1 MIRAVMIRGTM
12 LLTFAAVALAAC
24 GGDDADLVTG
34 PAPTPS
40 TSTTP
45 TPRTSLTI
53 TVDLGDGSTAQERT
67 LTCDPPGGT
76 HPRPQDACT
85 ALTAVD
91 RVVFEPVGPSD
102 VCTQIYGGPE
112 TATVRGTWNGTP
124 LDASFSR
131 DNGCEIA
138 RWDAVVEILGAGT
151 ATTDPT

>member
-1 MIRAVMIRGTM
+1 MIRGTM

-24 GGDDADLVTG
+24 GGDDPDPVAG
-34 PAPTPS
+34 PAQTP
-40 TSTTP
+40 STTP
-45 TPRTSLTI
+45 TPHTSLTI
-53 TVDLGDGSTAQERT
+53 TGDLGDGSAAQEWT

-76 HPRPQDACT
+76 HPRPEDACT
-85 ALTAVD
+85 ALAAVD
-91 RVVFEPVGPSD
+91 PVVFEPVGPRD

-112 TATVRGTWNGTP
+112 TATVRGTWNTTP

-151 ATTDPT
+151 ATTGPT